1 MKQTTI
7 KISVTQDGLLPE
19 EVTLLGKIYIPLIQK
34 QILRSTG
41 FEKIDDSTYAGVM
54 PVKIIANAKVQEIE
68 FEIGAIP
75 DFRKKVVEFVNVV
88 SLQDFIEPQPEPE
101 PEPKKKS
108 SKSKKDKVEKK
119 VGRKVLATS
128 PLKSKAKKVSDK
140 KLADKE
146 AAAKKIAA
154 KKSPAKKIAAKKSPA
169 KKIAAKKIAAKKS
182 PAKKIAAKKSP
193 AKKIAAKK
201 VVGKKATKVK
211 TKTKRK

>member
-140 KLADKE
+140 KLAAKQ
-146 AAAKKIAA
+146 AAAKKAAA
-154 KKSPAKKIAAKKSPA
+154 KKAAS
-169 KKIAAKKIAAKKS
+169 
-182 PAKKIAAKKSP
+182 KKSP

>member
-19 EVTLLGKIYIPLIQK
+19 EVTLLGKIFIPPIQK

-88 SLQDFIEPQPEPE
+88 SLQDFIEPEPE
-101 PEPKKKS
+101 PVVETKKKSTKSKKEKNQKKEAVKPKKK
-108 SKSKKDKVEKK
+108 V
-119 VGRKVLATS
+119 VGTS
-128 PLKSKAKKVSDK
+128 PLKSKAKKASAK
-140 KLADKE
+140 KAVAKKSTAKKAVAKKSTAKK
-146 AAAKKIAA
+146 AAAKKSTA
-154 KKSPAKKIAAKKSPA
+154 KKTIPKKVAQKKVASKKSS
-169 KKIAAKKIAAKKS
+169 KKTS
-182 PAKKIAAKKSP
+182 
-193 AKKIAAKK
+193 K
-201 VVGKKATKVK
+201 VPKVN
-211 TKTKRK
+211 KTKRK

>member
-19 EVTLLGKIYIPLIQK
+19 EVTLLGKIFIPPIQK

-88 SLQDFIEPQPEPE
+88 SLQDFIEPEPE
-101 PEPKKKS
+101 PVLEIKKKSTKSKKEKDQKKESVKPKKK
-108 SKSKKDKVEKK
+108 V
-119 VGRKVLATS
+119 VGTS
-128 PLKSKAKKVSDK
+128 PLKSKAKKVS
-140 KLADKE
+140 
-146 AAAKKIAA
+146 AKKALA
-154 KKSPAKKIAAKKSPA
+154 KKSTAKKALAKKSTA
-169 KKIAAKKIAAKKS
+169 KKAVAKKS
-182 PAKKIAAKKSP
+182 TAKKTIPKKVAQKKVASKKSS
-193 AKKIAAKK
+193 KKTSK
-201 VVGKKATKVK
+201 VSKVN
-211 TKTKRK
+211 KTKRK

>member
-119 VGRKVLATS
+119 VGRKLLATS

-140 KLADKE
+140 KLAAKE
-146 AAAKKIAA
+146 AAAKKAAA
-154 KKSPAKKIAAKKSPA
+154 KKSPAKKIVAKKSPV
-169 KKIAAKKIAAKKS
+169 KKIAAKKIVAKKS
-182 PAKKIAAKKSP
+182 TT
-193 AKKIAAKK
+193 KK
-201 VVGKKATKVK
+201 VVGKKAAKVK

>member
-140 KLADKE
+140 KLAAKK
-146 AAAKKIAA
+146 AAAKKA
-154 KKSPAKKIAAKKSPA
+154 AAKKSPA

-201 VVGKKATKVK
+201 IVAKKSTTKKVVGKKPIKVK